1 MNTISN
7 RSHTSN
13 QTFPETVMLFDDFIK
28 ARHLDT
34 SRTHT
39 QNDIIDTSK
48 EESNKKNTKR
58 QKKQLSPL
66 SARVFD
72 TETQEI
78 TTLTTKMPK
87 GSHSLGCASVGTK
100 IYIFGGIRDNAIP

>member
-39 QNDIIDTSK
+39 QNDIIDTSR
-48 EESNKKNTKR
+48 EE
-58 QKKQLSPL
+58 
-66 SARVFD
+66 
-72 TETQEI
+72 
-78 TTLTTKMPK
+78 
-87 GSHSLGCASVGTK
+87 
-100 IYIFGGIRDNAIP
+100 